1 MSLPHLAENEQKI
14 ARVELMSPGISDIQR
29 SDMVAVEAPLELR
42 LHDKPAT
49 ILMRP
54 PGHDLELAL
63 GFLFH
68 EGIISTSDQVLG
80 VERPEPEH
88 PDHDNILN
96 IRLAIPSRAK
106 SLDRFFFST
115 SSCGAC
121 GKKSLDAVTVQSRP
135 VSGNFIV
142 SPAFLSTLPGRLRPH
157 QELFSQTGGVHA
169 SGLFTP
175 DGELVCLREDV
186 GRHNALDKVAGFALE
201 RGLHPLS
208 FSILVLS
215 GRVGYEMAQKAI
227 VSGIPII
234 VAVGAPT
241 SLAIDLCRQFNITLV
256 GFLRG
261 ESMNVYTHP
270 ERVGI

>member
-1 MSLPHLAENEQKI
+1 MNRPYLAENDQKS
-14 ARVELMSPGISDIQR
+14 ARVELISPGISDIQR

-42 LHDKPAT
+42 IHDKPAT
-49 ILMRP
+49 ILMRT
-54 PGHDLELAL
+54 PGHDLDLAL

-88 PDHDNILN
+88 PDYDNILN

-121 GKKSLDAVTVQSRP
+121 GKKSLDAVAVQSQP

-142 SPAFLSTLPGRLRPH
+142 SPAFLSTLPGMLRPH

-169 SGLFTP
+169 CELFTP
-175 DGELVCLREDV
+175 AENSFVCARMWADITRLTRSPGLPWKGGYILFLPVSWFCPDGSDTKWRKK
-186 GRHNALDKVAGFALE
+186 RSSRAF
-201 RGLHPLS
+201 
-208 FSILVLS
+208 
-215 GRVGYEMAQKAI
+215 Q
-227 VSGIPII
+227 
-234 VAVGAPT
+234 
-241 SLAIDLCRQFNITLV
+241 
-256 GFLRG
+256 
-261 ESMNVYTHP
+261 
-270 ERVGI
+270 